1 MNSLAVA
8 QTPQTPNPPRK
19 IRVLVVDEEAPLTDL
34 LTLALQ
40 FEGWNVETLATG
52 NDAVAVARRF
62 EPDAI
67 LLDMMLPDVN
77 GVEVVER
84 LRESGIPV
92 PVIFLTGRSALE
104 DRLAAFAAGGDDYI
118 TKPFGLEEVTDRLRE
133 VFRRAGLAET
143 SRVIGD
149 LVLDSAT
156 GQVWR
161 AGEAV
166 LLGALERELL
176 TVLFDHAGRPIDGTG
191 IIRSLGFSGHTVIDS
206 AAARAVES
214 LRAKVNGDG
223 ETLLHVEHGE
233 AWLAAGVTPAP

>member
-1 MNSLAVA
+1 VNSLAVA
-8 QTPQTPNPPRK
+8 QPSQTPNAPRR

-62 EPDAI
+62 LPDAI

-84 LRESGIPV
+84 LRESGITV

-118 TKPFGLEEVTDRLRE
+118 TKPFSLEEVTDRLRD
-133 VFRRAGLAET
+133 VFRRVGLAES

-149 LVLDSAT
+149 LVLDSVT

-176 TVLFDHAGRPIDGTG
+176 SVLFDRAGQPIDGTG

-214 LRAKVNGDG
+214 LKTKVNGDG
-223 ETLLHVEHGE
+223 EPLLHVEHGE
-233 AWLAAGVTPAP
+233 AWLAVP